1 MFVRLVY
8 ESFRR
13 QKRRKALV
21 AVAVTL
27 GAAVSTAMIGI
38 ATGIGDKISHELR
51 TYGANLVVTP
61 EEDDLDVQIGSV
73 NLKPAGDG
81 AYLDE
86 AALPKIKGIFWSN
99 NIVAFAPELAVGVLV
114 ETSRGESATGSS
126 RAGAPFDFAQGRSTP
141 HMTLIG
147 TYFAKTM
154 TYGTREFTT
163 GARTAFPWWQ
173 VNGGWPADDSDEVLV
188 GEKLAAQLAIAPG
201 QHLEI
206 NGKPHLVT
214 GVLTTGG
221 AEDDQIVAPL
231 SLAQTLAGKP
241 GAVRKIFVSAVT
253 KPEDAFARRSPDSL
267 NPADR
272 DRWYCSPYPQS
283 IAFQLTE
290 AIPHSRAEQIRQVAQ
305 NEGTVLSRIKGLM
318 LLITLA
324 ALFTSGLAVSAAM
337 ATAMFERRTEVGLM
351 KALGAGH
358 LMLSA
363 IFISEAGLLACIGG
377 VVGFTGGVWLAHGLG
392 RAIFGSAIAVEPV
405 LLPVI
410 LGIAIAVTFAGSA
423 AAIRRAVKYDP
434 VRALRGEA

>member
-13 QKRRKALV
+13 QTRRKLLV
-21 AVAVTL
+21 GVAVTL

-38 ATGIGDKISHELR
+38 ATGIGDKISRELR

-73 NLKPAGDG
+73 NLKPAGSG
-81 AYLDE
+81 AYLEE
-86 AALPKIKGIFWSN
+86 AALPKIKGIFWRN
-99 NIVAFAPELAVGVLV
+99 NIVAFAPELPVNVRVGPRSSPKDGIVLDV
-114 ETSRGESATGSS
+114 SH
-126 RAGAPFDFAQGRSTP
+126 QV
-141 HMTLIG
+141 TLVG
-147 TYFAKTM
+147 TYFSKELL
-154 TYGTREFTT
+154 YGNQTFTT
-163 GARTAFPWWQ
+163 GARSTFPWWKIH
-173 VNGGWPADDSDEVLV
+173 GTWPRDDSGDVLV
-188 GEKLAAQLAIAPG
+188 GDRLARLMTARPG
-201 QHLEI
+201 SLIEI
-206 NGKPHLVT
+206 NGQAHRISGTVET
-214 GVLTTGG
+214 GRD
-221 AEDDQIVAPL
+221 EDNQIVAPL
-231 SLAQTLAGKP
+231 GLAQSILARP

-253 KPEDAFARRSPDSL
+253 KPEDAFARRSPESL

-290 AIPHSRAEQIRQVAQ
+290 AIPHSHAEQIRQVAQ

-351 KALGAGH
+351 KALGAGYFT
-358 LMLSA
+358 LSA
-363 IFISEAGLLACIGG
+363 IFVSETVLLACIGG
-377 VVGFTGGVWLAHGLG
+377 VVGFAAGGWLARGLG
-392 RAIFGSAIAVEPV
+392 RAIFGSAIVVQPV

-423 AAIRRAVKYDP
+423 TAIRRAVKYDP
-434 VRALRGEA
+434 VRALRGEV